1 MSTRTNPRQPKPVK
15 SAHFDASATSSE
27 TSRHAS
33 FLEGISASLD
43 ILDDEHLGS
52 IKSLVIDT
60 KPKTPMDL
68 IQADFPRTPSAV
80 YSHDKF
86 DPTDTATTTTQSPS
100 HDNEEADETDEL
112 DDVLTGIDQSTLA
125 MQDLLSPEV
134 RKHFPTLSSHSLS
147 LG

>member
-1 MSTRTNPRQPKPVK
+1 MPTRANPRQPKPVQ
-15 SAHFDASATSSE
+15 SAHFDPTTSTE

-43 ILDDEHLGS
+43 ILDDAHLGS

-80 YSHDKF
+80 YSHKKF
-86 DPTDTATTTTQSPS
+86 DSNETTRQSS
-100 HDNEEADETDEL
+100 SSREEEVADETDEL

-125 MQDLLSPEV
+125 MQDLLNPEV
-134 RKHFPTLSSHSLS
+134 GDLSSSTPLTHTLFPT
-147 LG
+147 G